1 MKFNL
6 KEKERDKYLGQVIK
20 SNMATSAL
28 ATVQERS
35 GKIKGAAIE
44 IKGIIEEFQMQALA
58 GGMAAVEL
66 WKHALLPSL
75 LAGAGT
81 WLGEIQEAVDL
92 CDSIQNF
99 FRRLVLEVPES
110 CPKVA
115 LRSEP
120 RMTGMKWRIWEDK

>member
-1 MKFNL
+1 MKGIRKELSSCPIDFMKFNL
-6 KEKERDKYLGQVIK
+6 KEKEKDKYLGQMIE
-20 SNMATSAL
+20 SNLAASAL

-58 GGMAAVEL
+58 GCMAAWEL
-66 WKHALLPSL
+66 WEHALLPSL

-81 WLGEIQEAVDL
+81 WLGEIQATVDL

-99 FRRLVLEVPES
+99 FLVPGT
-110 CPKVA
+110 
-115 LRSEP
+115 RS
-120 RMTGMKWRIWEDK
+120 T